1 MKIFSEKI
9 KYSISAVYELAKH
22 YLKGP
27 LHLKDVALPHGIPN
41 SYLLQLMNK
50 LKGKGIVSSI
60 RGSQGGYELAKPPDQ
75 IKILDIIQALD
86 GEFKT
91 VNYSEKSDDVLSV
104 FWVKIDSQIKEILNI
119 TIGNLLNQE
128 FEINF
133 IIKIFIFDRKIVS
146 SRITYF

>member
-22 YLKGP
+22 YLKGSP
-27 LHLKDVALPHGIPN
+27 LHLKDIAQSQNIPS
-41 SYLLQLMNK
+41 SYLLQLLNK

-60 RGSQGGYELAKPPDQ
+60 RGSHGGYQLAKPPDE
-75 IKILDIIQALD
+75 IKILDIIYALD

-104 FWVKIDSQIKEILNI
+104 FWVKVDSQIKEIFNT

-128 FEINF
+128 FELNF
-133 IIKIFIFDRKIVS
+133 TI
-146 SRITYF
+146 